1 MRFAG
6 KIGFGTS
13 VEKAPGVWDDLII
26 ERDYLG
32 EVLQSTERLDSS
44 ASVMPNYKTTTSISV
59 LSDGVLKERYSDVRY
74 INHMGV
80 NWVVSSIIHKFPRME
95 MFIGEEYHGPTP
107 EPADGP

>member
-13 VEKAPGVWDDLII
+13 VEVSPGVWDDDII

-32 EVLQSTERLDSS
+32 DVLQSTERLESGNS
-44 ASVMPNYKTTTSISV
+44 INPKFHTTTSVSV

-74 INHMGV
+74 IIYLGV
-80 NWVVSSIIHKFPRME
+80 RWKVSSIIHKWPRIE

-107 EPADGP
+107 